1 MKDSEEML
9 EELFARRE
17 KYYIERR
24 KKMRN
29 AKRVIS
35 VMAGCLVVMF
45 VVSIPVTNHFLSS
58 EDDNSLLENNILNIE
73 ADYSPSIIKGMMPDN
88 IDDLE
93 NLDGELQNEE
103 IGISNETDVRLNE
116 EVEAANTAS
125 ETMTE
130 GTSVD
135 VPQEEYRDVPAPV
148 NSGNTGALVPYEPVW
163 GGSYP
168 NEVGQWVIL
177 LTENTAENQ
186 KKVFE
191 LNPSLTESNT
201 IFKTATYSLAYLK
214 NLMESIS
221 QVIGS
226 NGDMSFVSSVGL
238 REEENCIQ
246 VIVTT
251 DDSESIAKILA
262 FDTLGGAIEIV
273 NINNSVVPEGAQK
286 GRMP

>member
-9 EELFARRE
+9 EELFTRRE

-45 VVSIPVTNHFLSS
+45 VV
-58 EDDNSLLENNILNIE
+58 NSLLGNNMLNME
-73 ADYSPSIIKGMMPDN
+73 ADDSSSIIKGMMPDN
-88 IDDLE
+88 IDGLE
-93 NLDGELQNEE
+93 NLDGELQKEE
-103 IGISNETDVRLNE
+103 K
-116 EVEAANTAS
+116 
-125 ETMTE
+125 
-130 GTSVD
+130 GTSNKT
-135 VPQEEYRDVPAPV
+135 PAPV
-148 NSGNTGALVPYEPVW
+148 NSGNTGALVALVPYEPVW
-163 GGSYP
+163 GGSYS
-168 NEVGQWVIL
+168 NEVGQWVIW
-177 LTENTAENQ
+177 LTENTAENP

-201 IFKTATYSLAYLK
+201 IFKTATYSFAYLE
-214 NLMESIS
+214 NLMERIS

-226 NGDMSFVSSVGL
+226 NGDMLFVSSVGL
-238 REEENCIQ
+238 REEKNCIQ

-273 NINNSVVPEGAQK
+273 NISNSVVPEEAQK
-286 GRMP
+286 DPMP